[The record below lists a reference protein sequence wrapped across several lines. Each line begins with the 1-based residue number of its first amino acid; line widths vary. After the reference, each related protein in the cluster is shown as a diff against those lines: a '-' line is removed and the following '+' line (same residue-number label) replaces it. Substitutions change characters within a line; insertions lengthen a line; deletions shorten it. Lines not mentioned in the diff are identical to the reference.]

1 MKCLPILDLS
11 YGRAVGLTALLTP
24 PGGYKGGR
32 QDRGDKGAIRGAIRG
47 AQTGVETM
55 QAKVIIH
62 EVIKRRGYELVT
74 DVRADDTIYVGSKA
88 WRQQQ
93 KELKDENPRKVR
105 RVR

>member
-1 MKCLPILDLS
+1 
-11 YGRAVGLTALLTP
+11 
-24 PGGYKGGR
+24 
-32 QDRGDKGAIRGAIRG
+32 
-47 AQTGVETM
+47 M